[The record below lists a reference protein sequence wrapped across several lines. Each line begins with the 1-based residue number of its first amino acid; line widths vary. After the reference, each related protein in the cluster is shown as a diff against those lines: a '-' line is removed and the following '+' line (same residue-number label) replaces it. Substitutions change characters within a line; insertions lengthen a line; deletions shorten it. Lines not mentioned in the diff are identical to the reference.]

1 MDHKNRRYKVIF
13 HKGAIVMGID
23 PPEGHKIGS
32 IVTVLVENGQAD
44 DSGKIRIGDAV
55 IFINDIDITHLKILI
70 LN

>member
-1 MDHKNRRYKVIF
+1 
-13 HKGAIVMGID
+13 MGID